1 MFSKLRE
8 YDPDKSDK
16 IRGWMSQEK
25 PATNLS
31 VNDAK
36 EKILASLSPAEAES
50 IPIISASRRILA
62 EIIQSSTD
70 LPSFS
75 NSSMDGFALKA
86 ADLQK
91 ASLDKPVDLKVVGD
105 IPAGKYPTIILQSGQ
120 AARIMTGAVLP
131 DGADAVIPVEDT
143 DQFLEGRH
151 FKLTLPDSVKIY
163 QRISPG
169 ENVRLIGKDL
179 KKDDIVLRPGRL
191 LHPQDIGLLAMLGIR
206 EVRVYRRPKIAMIST
221 GDELIPLG
229 MKLLPGMI
237 HDSNAYTLS
246 SQIDRD
252 GGEPYYLGIARDD
265 EDSIRKLL
273 DQAFDSKA
281 DLILS
286 TAGVSV
292 GAFDYVRRVVE
303 QNGELGFWR
312 VNIRPGK
319 PLLFGHY
326 RRVPFIGL
334 PGNPVSAFVGYEVF
348 IRPAIQKISGGKIH
362 ARKTTPVILSE
373 AIESDG
379 RESYLR
385 GYVEKRSGIW
395 MARLTGHQ
403 GSGNLLSLVQA
414 NALLIIPS
422 EVKSLPSG
430 AEVDAWLIGDVGE
443 GI

>member
-1 MFSKLRE
+1 
-8 YDPDKSDK
+8 
-16 IRGWMSQEK
+16 
-25 PATNLS
+25 
-31 VNDAK
+31 
-36 EKILASLSPAEAES
+36 
-50 IPIISASRRILA
+50 
-62 EIIQSSTD
+62 
-70 LPSFS
+70 
-75 NSSMDGFALKA
+75 MDGFAVKA
-86 ADLQK
+86 IDLQK
-91 ASLDKPVDLKVVGD
+91 ASLDHPAVLNVVGD
-105 IPAGKYPTIILQSGQ
+105 IPAGKYTTIILQTGQ
-120 AARIMTGAVLP
+120 AARIMTGAVIP

-151 FKLTLPDSVKIY
+151 FNSTLPDRVKTY
-163 QRISPG
+163 RRISPG
-169 ENVRLIGKDL
+169 ENVRIQGKDL
-179 KKDDIVLRPGRL
+179 KNNDIALTPGKF
-191 LHPQDIGLLAMLGIR
+191 LHPQDIGLLAMLGIW
-206 EVRVYRRPKIAMIST
+206 EVHVYRRPKIAMIST
-221 GDELIPLG
+221 GDELIPLR
-229 MKLLPGMI
+229 MKLLPGKI

-246 SQIDRD
+246 SQIGRD
-252 GGEPYYLGIARDD
+252 GGEPNYLGIALDN
-265 EDSIRKLL
+265 EDSIKKLL

-348 IRPAIQKISGGKIH
+348 IRPAIQKLSGGKIQT
-362 ARKTTPVILSE
+362 RPTMPVILSE
-373 AIESDG
+373 PIESDG

-385 GYVEKRSGIW
+385 GYVEIQSGIW
-395 MARLTGHQ
+395 KARLTGHQ

-430 AEVDAWLIGDVGE
+430 AEVNAWLIGDVGE
-443 GI
+443 EI

>member
-1 MFSKLRE
+1 L
-8 YDPDKSDK
+8 
-16 IRGWMSQEK
+16 
-25 PATNLS
+25 
-31 VNDAK
+31 
-36 EKILASLSPAEAES
+36 
-50 IPIISASRRILA
+50 
-62 EIIQSSTD
+62 
-70 LPSFS
+70 
-75 NSSMDGFALKA
+75 
-86 ADLQK
+86 
-91 ASLDKPVDLKVVGD
+91 
-105 IPAGKYPTIILQSGQ
+105 
-120 AARIMTGAVLP
+120 
-131 DGADAVIPVEDT
+131 
-143 DQFLEGRH
+143 
-151 FKLTLPDSVKIY
+151 VKIFK
-163 QRISPG
+163 RISPG
-169 ENVRLIGKDL
+169 ENVRLRGKDL
-179 KKDDIVLRPGRL
+179 SKDDIVLRPGKL
-191 LHPQDIGLLAMLGIR
+191 LNPQDIGLLAMLGIR
-206 EVRVYRRPKIAMIST
+206 EVHVYRRPKIAMIST
-221 GDELIPLG
+221 GDELIPVG
-229 MKLLPGMI
+229 KKLLPGKI

-246 SQIDRD
+246 SQINRD
-252 GGEPYYLGIARDD
+252 GGEPLYLGIALDS

-273 DQAFDSKA
+273 DQALDSKA

-326 RRVPFIGL
+326 RGLPFIGL

-348 IRPAIQKISGGKIH
+348 VRPAIQKLSGGKIQT
-362 ARKTTPVILSE
+362 RQTISVILSE
-373 AIESDG
+373 AVESDG

-385 GYVEKRSGIW
+385 GYVEKQSGVW

-430 AEVDAWLIGDVGE
+430 AEIDAWLIGDAGE

>member
-1 MFSKLRE
+1 MAQ
-8 YDPDKSDK
+8 D
-16 IRGWMSQEK
+16 K

-31 VNDAK
+31 VTDAK
-36 EKILASLSPAEAES
+36 EKILASISPVEAES

-75 NSSMDGFALKA
+75 NSSMDGFAVQA
-86 ADLQK
+86 EDLQK
-91 ASLDKPVDLKVVGD
+91 ASLEHPIVLGVIGD
-105 IPAGKYPTIILQSGQ
+105 IPAGKYPSLVLESGQ

-143 DQFLEGRH
+143 DQYLDGRH
-151 FKLTLPDSVKIY
+151 FNTTLPDVVKIFK
-163 QRISPG
+163 RIYPG
-169 ENVRLIGKDL
+169 ENVRLRGKDL
-179 KKDDIVLRPGRL
+179 LKNDIVLKPGKL
-191 LHPQDIGLLAMLGIR
+191 LHPQDIGLLAMLGSR
-206 EVRVYRRPKIAMIST
+206 EVGVYRRPRIAMVST
-221 GDELIPLG
+221 GDELIPVG
-229 MKLLPGMI
+229 TALLPGKI

-252 GGEPYYLGIARDD
+252 GGEPHYLGIAPDD
-265 EDSIRKLL
+265 EDSIKNLL
-273 DQAFDSKA
+273 DQAFESKA

-319 PLLFGHY
+319 PLLFGQY
-326 RRVPFIGL
+326 RGVPYIGL

-348 IRPAIQKISGGKIH
+348 IRPAIQKLSGGKIQS
-362 ARKTTPVILSE
+362 RPRTPVILSE
-373 AIESDG
+373 AIDSDG

-385 GYVEKRSGIW
+385 AYVEKQSGVF

-443 GI
+443 DI